1 MPSPNLAVT
10 HVAAA
15 QNQKEVTINDAID
28 ALDRALTDTL
38 ALDLSTGALTLT
50 AAQLRS
56 AMVLR
61 PEGALS
67 APATI
72 TLPQLRRVFVALNTD
87 AVHGLTLQRGT
98 SSVLLVPGE
107 SAVLICDGSAN
118 GLIRVGS
125 GAPVY
130 DFGMV
135 ANDTPA
141 AGAVL
146 GKVVMTRALVIPALL
161 AGSLAHADTPPDDP
175 YEITLTRNGTA
186 VGSVTINPDASV
198 DLSTAGS
205 APVTITPGDI
215 IRFLAPAV
223 ADASIAGLSLTIAAR
238 RIA

>member
-50 AAQLRS
+50 AAQFRGHM
-56 AMVLR
+56 ALR
-61 PEGALS
+61 PAAALS
-67 APATI
+67 GPATV
-72 TLPQLRRVFVALNTD
+72 TVPALRRLFAVLNTD
-87 AVHGLTLQRGT
+87 AVHGLTVQRGT
-98 SSVLLVPGE
+98 ASVLLVPGE

-118 GLIRVGS
+118 GLLRAGS

-135 ANDTPA
+135 ANETPA

-146 GKVVMTRALVIPALL
+146 GKVVMPRALVIPASL
-161 AGSLAHADTPPDDP
+161 AGSVAHADTLPDDAF
-175 YEITLTRNGTA
+175 EITLTRNGTA

-198 DLSTAGS
+198 DLSTAGG

-215 IRFLAPAV
+215 IRFLAPAA
-223 ADASIAGLSLTIAAR
+223 ADASIAGISLTIAAR
-238 RIA
+238 RIP

>member
-1 MPSPNLAVT
+1 MSSPNLAVT

-56 AMVLR
+56 AMALR
-61 PEGALS
+61 PAAALS
-67 APATI
+67 GPSTI
-72 TLPQLRRVFVALNTD
+72 TLPQLRRVFAVLNSD
-87 AVHGLTLQRGT
+87 LTHTLTIQRGT

-118 GLIRVGS
+118 GLFRAGS

-135 ANDTPA
+135 ANETPE

-146 GKVVMTRALVIPALL
+146 GKVVMTRALVIPASL
-161 AGSLAHADTPPDDP
+161 AGSLAHAETPPDDAFV
-175 YEITLTRNGTA
+175 IAITRNGTA

-198 DLSTAGS
+198 DLSTAGG
-205 APVTITPGDI
+205 APVTITPGDV

-223 ADASIAGLSLTIAAR
+223 ADASIAGISLTIAAR